1 MSLHITVDREPE
13 QNTIRS
19 WVDRKY
25 FRVHMYM
32 KISYP
37 STRIAKF
44 LCLLLQAILLSPN
57 KLRPYFWSV
66 FDYYV
71 IRTFTD
77 SEVNKLLRF
86 VESFDSYF
94 ISALLNNSFERL
106 PYQII
111 VIRLLLNELIS
122 VIYNWNWNTPF
133 LGGFTVNNR

>member
-32 KISYP
+32 KISYL

-71 IRTFTD
+71 IITFTD
-77 SEVNKLLRF
+77 SEINKLLRF

-106 PYQII
+106 LYQII